1 MVDKSQERISAL
13 LAKKAQL
20 EERIQRL
27 KSRSAV
33 SKRKERTH
41 ALLLLGV
48 TLEKQLKEDPSS
60 TPVVHDLLQKFLR
73 PVEQSAVLK
82 YLQQPT
88 GGME

>member
-1 MVDKSQERISAL
+1 MVAKAQERISAL

-60 TPVVHDLLQKFLR
+60 APVVHDLLQKFLK

-82 YLQQPT
+82 YL
-88 GGME
+88 